1 MNTGDRVKV
10 IYSPYSCVKKG
21 TLATIINIRFR
32 EYGKRYTIYILDTKR
47 CFSFYEHELEKID
60 ENI

>member
-1 MNTGDRVKV
+1 MKINDKVKV
-10 IYSPYSCVKKG
+10 IYSSYSCVKKG
-21 TLATIINIRFR
+21 TIATIINIKFR

-47 CFSFYEHELEKID
+47 CSSFYEHELEKID